1 MKLKN
6 SALQKII
13 SMMIA
18 AAFLFWTGTV
28 TALPDIIGTE
38 ITASAAEK
46 LTYGDFNYEVSSNNS
61 YVTITKYNG
70 SASDLVIP
78 ESIDGIKVKEIGSY
92 TFRYCT
98 GLTSITLPNS
108 LTYIGSDAFSGC
120 TGLTSINVD
129 INNSAYSSEYGV
141 LFNKNKT
148 EIITFPAGKN
158 GTYTI
163 PDSVTSIGERAFE
176 FCSGLTSITIPDSVT
191 SIGYYA
197 FHQCT
202 GLTSI
207 IIPDS
212 VTYIGNYALD
222 QSNSLTIY
230 GRKGGYA
237 ENYAKI
243 NDIKFVEVSQESKR
257 TISFDTKGGNT
268 IISEDRTN
276 VQKYG
281 ELSIPKKR
289 GYIFKGWSLNETTE
303 NKSFFEEDTNIYF
316 QMPEIWRNHYSYYN
330 TNPVIYCHLWNTD
343 NEESI
348 YLWKSNEELCSYI
361 GNNIYKYTIP
371 AGTNVNAVIFASD
384 KFDQTNDISLGTIC
398 SNDILTIP
406 EPDSPIIL
414 YPSEV
419 NNTEGIGYWYESE
432 WAVNKEFKS
441 LISSLPF
448 SSSSDYLDYWYNN
461 RTRTV
466 TSPSY
471 VTIDDYKFVN
481 SDTTI
486 PIPIDHTLYAV
497 WEEAELFRLKYDMN
511 GRSGAVETQNI
522 YSNETAVVTSY
533 IPERSDR
540 IFLGWSKSSDQTNPL
555 YKANDNITLTSDTT
569 LYAVW
574 GQRDIGN
581 TVITLSKT
589 SYDYDGSEKCP
600 IVTVKYDNQ
609 TVTSGYRISY
619 ENNINA
625 GTAYAVITGTGKYIG
640 TVKKTFTITPKS
652 IKLTDI
658 TLSSTSYTYNGS
670 SKTPAVTVTDGTKT
684 LVSGTDYS
692 VKYTNNINTGT
703 AKVTVTGAGNYKD
716 SVEKTFTIDKKSIK
730 LTDITLS
737 STSYTYNGS
746 SKTPAVTVTDGTK
759 TLVSGTDYSVK
770 YTNNINTGTAKVTV
784 TGMGNYKDSVE
795 KNFTIDQKSLSNA
808 EVNLSS
814 SSYVFNGKAKKPTV
828 TVTLGTKT
836 LISGTDYSVK
846 YTNNINAGT
855 AKVTVTGTGNY
866 KDSAYINFA
875 ITPKNISGMTF
886 NVEPQTMTYNGTA
899 QKPNVS
905 VADSDKTLVK
915 DTDYTV
921 SVSNNINA
929 GTANISFKGKNNY
942 TGTVKKTFVIS
953 PKSVKTL
960 TIKLSSTQYTYD
972 GKPKLPTVTIT
983 DGTETLSQDTDYTI
997 SYKNNTNA
1005 GTASVIITGT
1015 GNYNSTVTKSFT
1027 IASQTQ
1033 QELNGR
1039 MVTINPSNFVYD
1051 HKVHRPY
1058 VKVIDGK
1065 TTLKEETDYTISY
1078 TGTVNAGQGNV
1089 IVKGIGKY
1097 TGTVTKTFT
1106 ISAKSVQGI
1115 QVSAEKNSYIAT
1127 GSAIRPAVSVKD
1139 GKYDLVR
1146 GTDYAVSYSDNKNT
1160 GIGKITISGKNNYKD
1175 ETCVYFAI
1183 VNPKNDFEFG
1193 KDNWGFINASYNGD
1207 FKNISYKN
1215 MINDD
1220 YKKILKSNL
1229 SNSEYQ
1235 TIFLG
1240 DGKESPWLSSTF
1252 SGACHGMS
1260 ALAWLSEAG
1269 FINYSDYK
1277 KNASSLYDLDRPSD
1291 NIKISSLIT
1300 YYQMLQAKDVTQ
1312 QQYRTIP
1319 NKSNKENIE
1328 KIINLLK
1335 AGNNVLIGYKQK
1347 DYGGHSVLAYG
1358 YEEGISRTINGIT
1371 YNGRIKVYDPN
1382 FKGYNSFA
1390 DIYFNSKYNY
1400 NWFIRDHGANGISS
1414 SQFGARLNYI
1424 SADIGEINEGGILS
1438 LKNDNSK
1445 NKFVA
1450 RIDAPKIS
1458 NNRSI
1463 SKVAETASGSYMNY
1477 ASDDI
1482 IEDYSFMNAGDSA
1495 GTIGYNLYDPD
1506 ASYKVEQD
1514 DPNKLSLMIDY
1525 EKCNFSAYSA
1535 SGRSV
1540 IFDKKGYIILESN
1553 SSEFQLA
1560 MTWDND
1566 YPTQWFTIQVS
1577 GDDVNEA
1584 SLLRKNNGYIL
1595 KADNLKNIKIRMNNK
1610 EESVSASFTTKYKSA
1625 YIYETDDNKIG
1636 VKVDTDG
1643 NGTHETKINTV
1654 EILENLSSISNDE
1667 IITGDS
1673 ITINVDA
1680 SGGKGNYN
1688 YAVWYR
1694 RSADTS
1700 WKTKQSYSANSTIT
1714 FKPAYTGEYEISVG
1728 VRDGSGK
1735 VTKKYFTLKVNEV
1748 LQNISTISSKSIKF
1762 GSSVTINAKGYGGL
1776 GNYKYGVWY
1785 KRDGEDTWKTKQ
1797 DYSDKS
1803 KITFKPAAAV
1813 KYYVRVKV
1821 KDERKTTV
1829 TKTFTLTVK

>member
-98 GLTSITLPNS
+98 VLTSITLPNS

-640 TVKKTFTITPKS
+640 TVKKTFTITP
-652 IKLTDI
+652 
-658 TLSSTSYTYNGS
+658 
-670 SKTPAVTVTDGTKT
+670 
-684 LVSGTDYS
+684 
-692 VKYTNNINTGT
+692 
-703 AKVTVTGAGNYKD
+703 
-716 SVEKTFTIDKKSIK
+716 KSIK

>member
-511 GRSGAVETQNI
+511 GGSGAVETQNI

-640 TVKKTFTITPKS
+640 TVKKTFTITP
-652 IKLTDI
+652 
-658 TLSSTSYTYNGS
+658 
-670 SKTPAVTVTDGTKT
+670 
-684 LVSGTDYS
+684 
-692 VKYTNNINTGT
+692 
-703 AKVTVTGAGNYKD
+703 
-716 SVEKTFTIDKKSIK
+716 KSIK

>member
-1 MKLKN
+1 
-6 SALQKII
+6 
-13 SMMIA
+13 
-18 AAFLFWTGTV
+18 
-28 TALPDIIGTE
+28 
-38 ITASAAEK
+38 
-46 LTYGDFNYEVSSNNS
+46 
-61 YVTITKYNG
+61 
-70 SASDLVIP
+70 
-78 ESIDGIKVKEIGSY
+78 
-92 TFRYCT
+92 
-98 GLTSITLPNS
+98 
-108 LTYIGSDAFSGC
+108 
-120 TGLTSINVD
+120 
-129 INNSAYSSEYGV
+129 
-141 LFNKNKT
+141 
-148 EIITFPAGKN
+148 
-158 GTYTI
+158 
-163 PDSVTSIGERAFE
+163 
-176 FCSGLTSITIPDSVT
+176 
-191 SIGYYA
+191 
-197 FHQCT
+197 
-202 GLTSI
+202 
-207 IIPDS
+207 
-212 VTYIGNYALD
+212 
-222 QSNSLTIY
+222 
-230 GRKGGYA
+230 
-237 ENYAKI
+237 
-243 NDIKFVEVSQESKR
+243 
-257 TISFDTKGGNT
+257 
-268 IISEDRTN
+268 
-276 VQKYG
+276 
-281 ELSIPKKR
+281 
-289 GYIFKGWSLNETTE
+289 
-303 NKSFFEEDTNIYF
+303 
-316 QMPEIWRNHYSYYN
+316 
-330 TNPVIYCHLWNTD
+330 
-343 NEESI
+343 
-348 YLWKSNEELCSYI
+348 
-361 GNNIYKYTIP
+361 
-371 AGTNVNAVIFASD
+371 
-384 KFDQTNDISLGTIC
+384 
-398 SNDILTIP
+398 
-406 EPDSPIIL
+406 
-414 YPSEV
+414 
-419 NNTEGIGYWYESE
+419 
-432 WAVNKEFKS
+432 
-441 LISSLPF
+441 
-448 SSSSDYLDYWYNN
+448 
-461 RTRTV
+461 
-466 TSPSY
+466 
-471 VTIDDYKFVN
+471 
-481 SDTTI
+481 
-486 PIPIDHTLYAV
+486 
-497 WEEAELFRLKYDMN
+497 
-511 GRSGAVETQNI
+511 
-522 YSNETAVVTSY
+522 
-533 IPERSDR
+533 
-540 IFLGWSKSSDQTNPL
+540 
-555 YKANDNITLTSDTT
+555 
-569 LYAVW
+569 
-574 GQRDIGN
+574 
-581 TVITLSKT
+581 
-589 SYDYDGSEKCP
+589 
-600 IVTVKYDNQ
+600 
-609 TVTSGYRISY
+609 
-619 ENNINA
+619 
-625 GTAYAVITGTGKYIG
+625 
-640 TVKKTFTITPKS
+640 
-652 IKLTDI
+652 
-658 TLSSTSYTYNGS
+658 
-670 SKTPAVTVTDGTKT
+670 
-684 LVSGTDYS
+684 
-692 VKYTNNINTGT
+692 
-703 AKVTVTGAGNYKD
+703 
-716 SVEKTFTIDKKSIK
+716 
-730 LTDITLS
+730 
-737 STSYTYNGS
+737 
-746 SKTPAVTVTDGTK
+746 
-759 TLVSGTDYSVK
+759 
-770 YTNNINTGTAKVTV
+770 
-784 TGMGNYKDSVE
+784 MGNYKDSVE

-1089 IVKGIGKY
+1089 IVIGIGKY

-1482 IEDYSFMNAGDSA
+1482 IEDYSFMNAGGSA

>member
-78 ESIDGIKVKEIGSY
+78 ESIDGIKVKEISSY

-795 KNFTIDQKSLSNA
+795 KTFTIDQKSLSNA

>member
-716 SVEKTFTIDKKSIK
+716 SVEK
-730 LTDITLS
+730 
-737 STSYTYNGS
+737 
-746 SKTPAVTVTDGTK
+746 
-759 TLVSGTDYSVK
+759 
-770 YTNNINTGTAKVTV
+770 
-784 TGMGNYKDSVE
+784 
-795 KNFTIDQKSLSNA
+795 NFTIDQKSLSNA

-1005 GTASVIITGT
+1005 GTASVLITGT

-1277 KNASSLYDLDRPSD
+1277 KNAASLYDLDRPSD

-1566 YPTQWFTIQVS
+1566 YTTQWFTIQVS

-1673 ITINVDA
+1673 ITINADA

>member
-414 YPSEV
+414 YPSKV

-640 TVKKTFTITPKS
+640 TVKKTFTITP
-652 IKLTDI
+652 
-658 TLSSTSYTYNGS
+658 
-670 SKTPAVTVTDGTKT
+670 
-684 LVSGTDYS
+684 
-692 VKYTNNINTGT
+692 
-703 AKVTVTGAGNYKD
+703 
-716 SVEKTFTIDKKSIK
+716 KSIK

>member
-640 TVKKTFTITPKS
+640 TVKKTFTITP
-652 IKLTDI
+652 
-658 TLSSTSYTYNGS
+658 
-670 SKTPAVTVTDGTKT
+670 
-684 LVSGTDYS
+684 
-692 VKYTNNINTGT
+692 
-703 AKVTVTGAGNYKD
+703 
-716 SVEKTFTIDKKSIK
+716 KSIK

>member
-78 ESIDGIKVKEIGSY
+78 ESIDGIKVKDIGSY

-692 VKYTNNINTGT
+692 VKYTNNINAGT

-784 TGMGNYKDSVE
+784 TGAGNYKDSVE
-795 KNFTIDQKSLSNA
+795 KTFTIDQKSLSNA

>member
-78 ESIDGIKVKEIGSY
+78 ESIDGIKVKEISSY

-703 AKVTVTGAGNYKD
+703 AKVTVTG
-716 SVEKTFTIDKKSIK
+716 
-730 LTDITLS
+730 
-737 STSYTYNGS
+737 
-746 SKTPAVTVTDGTK
+746 
-759 TLVSGTDYSVK
+759 
-770 YTNNINTGTAKVTV
+770 
-784 TGMGNYKDSVE
+784 MGNYKDSVE

-846 YTNNINAGT
+846 YTNNINTGT

>member
-511 GRSGAVETQNI
+511 GGSGAVETQNI

-640 TVKKTFTITPKS
+640 TVKKTFTITP
-652 IKLTDI
+652 
-658 TLSSTSYTYNGS
+658 
-670 SKTPAVTVTDGTKT
+670 
-684 LVSGTDYS
+684 
-692 VKYTNNINTGT
+692 
-703 AKVTVTGAGNYKD
+703 
-716 SVEKTFTIDKKSIK
+716 KSIK

-1813 KYYVRVKV
+1813 KYCSCKGKRRKKNHSNKNIHTYCKIKV
-1821 KDERKTTV
+1821 SK
-1829 TKTFTLTVK
+1829 

>member
-692 VKYTNNINTGT
+692 VKYTNNINAGT

>member
-78 ESIDGIKVKEIGSY
+78 ESIDGIKVKEISSY

-511 GRSGAVETQNI
+511 GGSGAVETQNI

>member
-330 TNPVIYCHLWNTD
+330 TNPVIYCHLRNTD

-414 YPSEV
+414 YPSKV

-511 GRSGAVETQNI
+511 GGSGAVETQNI

-640 TVKKTFTITPKS
+640 TVKKTFTITP
-652 IKLTDI
+652 
-658 TLSSTSYTYNGS
+658 
-670 SKTPAVTVTDGTKT
+670 
-684 LVSGTDYS
+684 
-692 VKYTNNINTGT
+692 
-703 AKVTVTGAGNYKD
+703 
-716 SVEKTFTIDKKSIK
+716 KSIK

>member
-78 ESIDGIKVKEIGSY
+78 ESIDGIKVKEISSY

-511 GRSGAVETQNI
+511 GGSGAVETQNI

-640 TVKKTFTITPKS
+640 TVKKTFTITP
-652 IKLTDI
+652 
-658 TLSSTSYTYNGS
+658 
-670 SKTPAVTVTDGTKT
+670 
-684 LVSGTDYS
+684 
-692 VKYTNNINTGT
+692 
-703 AKVTVTGAGNYKD
+703 
-716 SVEKTFTIDKKSIK
+716 KSIK

>member
-78 ESIDGIKVKEIGSY
+78 ESIDGIKVKEISSY

-511 GRSGAVETQNI
+511 GGSGAVETQNI

-703 AKVTVTGAGNYKD
+703 AKVTVTGMGNYKD
-716 SVEKTFTIDKKSIK
+716 SVEKT
-730 LTDITLS
+730 
-737 STSYTYNGS
+737 
-746 SKTPAVTVTDGTK
+746 
-759 TLVSGTDYSVK
+759 
-770 YTNNINTGTAKVTV
+770 
-784 TGMGNYKDSVE
+784 
-795 KNFTIDQKSLSNA
+795 FTIDQKSLSNA

-1220 YKKILKSNL
+1220 YRKILKSNL

>member
-98 GLTSITLPNS
+98 VLTSITLPNS

-703 AKVTVTGAGNYKD
+703 AKVTVTGMGNYKD
-716 SVEKTFTIDKKSIK
+716 SVEKPFTIDKKSIK

-1482 IEDYSFMNAGDSA
+1482 IEDYSFMNAGGSA

>member
-569 LYAVW
+569 LYAVC

-640 TVKKTFTITPKS
+640 TVKKTFTITP
-652 IKLTDI
+652 
-658 TLSSTSYTYNGS
+658 
-670 SKTPAVTVTDGTKT
+670 
-684 LVSGTDYS
+684 
-692 VKYTNNINTGT
+692 
-703 AKVTVTGAGNYKD
+703 
-716 SVEKTFTIDKKSIK
+716 KSIK

-1482 IEDYSFMNAGDSA
+1482 IEDYSFMNAGGSA

>member
-78 ESIDGIKVKEIGSY
+78 ESIDGIKVKEISSY

-98 GLTSITLPNS
+98 VLTSITLPNS

-414 YPSEV
+414 YPSKV

-569 LYAVW
+569 LYAVC

-703 AKVTVTGAGNYKD
+703 AKVTVTGMGNYKD
-716 SVEKTFTIDKKSIK
+716 SVEKPFTIDKKSIK

-1482 IEDYSFMNAGDSA
+1482 IEDYSFMNAGGSA

>member
-569 LYAVW
+569 LYAVC

-684 LVSGTDYS
+684 LV
-692 VKYTNNINTGT
+692 
-703 AKVTVTGAGNYKD
+703 
-716 SVEKTFTIDKKSIK
+716 
-730 LTDITLS
+730 
-737 STSYTYNGS
+737 
-746 SKTPAVTVTDGTK
+746 
-759 TLVSGTDYSVK
+759 
-770 YTNNINTGTAKVTV
+770 
-784 TGMGNYKDSVE
+784 
-795 KNFTIDQKSLSNA
+795 
-808 EVNLSS
+808 
-814 SSYVFNGKAKKPTV
+814 
-828 TVTLGTKT
+828 
-836 LISGTDYSVK
+836 SGTDYSVK

>member
-511 GRSGAVETQNI
+511 GGSGAVETQNI

-640 TVKKTFTITPKS
+640 TVKKTFTITP
-652 IKLTDI
+652 
-658 TLSSTSYTYNGS
+658 
-670 SKTPAVTVTDGTKT
+670 
-684 LVSGTDYS
+684 
-692 VKYTNNINTGT
+692 
-703 AKVTVTGAGNYKD
+703 
-716 SVEKTFTIDKKSIK
+716 KSIK

-1015 GNYNSTVTKSFT
+1015 DNYNSTVTKSFT

>member
-78 ESIDGIKVKEIGSY
+78 ESIDGIKVKEISSY

-316 QMPEIWRNHYSYYN
+316 QIPEIWRNHYSYYN

-640 TVKKTFTITPKS
+640 TVKKTFTITP
-652 IKLTDI
+652 
-658 TLSSTSYTYNGS
+658 
-670 SKTPAVTVTDGTKT
+670 
-684 LVSGTDYS
+684 
-692 VKYTNNINTGT
+692 
-703 AKVTVTGAGNYKD
+703 
-716 SVEKTFTIDKKSIK
+716 KSIK

-1673 ITINVDA
+1673 ITINADA

-1694 RSADTS
+1694 RSTDTS

>member
-78 ESIDGIKVKEIGSY
+78 ESIDGIKVKEISSY

-703 AKVTVTGAGNYKD
+703 AKVTVTGMGNYKD
-716 SVEKTFTIDKKSIK
+716 SVEKPFTIDKKSIK

-1482 IEDYSFMNAGDSA
+1482 IEDYSFMNAGGSA

>member
-78 ESIDGIKVKEIGSY
+78 ESIDGIKVKEISSY

-640 TVKKTFTITPKS
+640 TVKKTFTITP
-652 IKLTDI
+652 
-658 TLSSTSYTYNGS
+658 
-670 SKTPAVTVTDGTKT
+670 
-684 LVSGTDYS
+684 
-692 VKYTNNINTGT
+692 
-703 AKVTVTGAGNYKD
+703 
-716 SVEKTFTIDKKSIK
+716 KSIK

>member
-78 ESIDGIKVKEIGSY
+78 ESIDGIKVKEISSY

-640 TVKKTFTITPKS
+640 TVKKTFTITP
-652 IKLTDI
+652 
-658 TLSSTSYTYNGS
+658 
-670 SKTPAVTVTDGTKT
+670 
-684 LVSGTDYS
+684 
-692 VKYTNNINTGT
+692 
-703 AKVTVTGAGNYKD
+703 
-716 SVEKTFTIDKKSIK
+716 KSIK

-1482 IEDYSFMNAGDSA
+1482 IEDYSFMNAGGSA

>member
-98 GLTSITLPNS
+98 VLTSITLPNS

-703 AKVTVTGAGNYKD
+703 AKVTVTGMGNYKD
-716 SVEKTFTIDKKSIK
+716 SVEKPFTIDKKSIK

-784 TGMGNYKDSVE
+784 TGAGNYKDSVE
-795 KNFTIDQKSLSNA
+795 KTFTIDQKSLSNA

-846 YTNNINAGT
+846 YTNNINTGT

>member
-511 GRSGAVETQNI
+511 GGSGAVETQNI

-716 SVEKTFTIDKKSIK
+716 SVEKT
-730 LTDITLS
+730 
-737 STSYTYNGS
+737 
-746 SKTPAVTVTDGTK
+746 
-759 TLVSGTDYSVK
+759 
-770 YTNNINTGTAKVTV
+770 
-784 TGMGNYKDSVE
+784 
-795 KNFTIDQKSLSNA
+795 FTIDQKSLSNA

>member
-703 AKVTVTGAGNYKD
+703 AKVTVTG
-716 SVEKTFTIDKKSIK
+716 
-730 LTDITLS
+730 
-737 STSYTYNGS
+737 
-746 SKTPAVTVTDGTK
+746 
-759 TLVSGTDYSVK
+759 
-770 YTNNINTGTAKVTV
+770 
-784 TGMGNYKDSVE
+784 MGNYKDSVE

-1300 YYQMLQAKDVTQ
+1300 YYQMMQAKDVTQ

>member
-78 ESIDGIKVKEIGSY
+78 ESIDGIKVKEISSY

-511 GRSGAVETQNI
+511 GGSGAVETQNI

-640 TVKKTFTITPKS
+640 TVKKTFTITP
-652 IKLTDI
+652 
-658 TLSSTSYTYNGS
+658 
-670 SKTPAVTVTDGTKT
+670 
-684 LVSGTDYS
+684 
-692 VKYTNNINTGT
+692 
-703 AKVTVTGAGNYKD
+703 
-716 SVEKTFTIDKKSIK
+716 KSIK

-1673 ITINVDA
+1673 ITINADA

-1694 RSADTS
+1694 RSTDTS

>member
-1 MKLKN
+1 M
-6 SALQKII
+6 
-13 SMMIA
+13 
-18 AAFLFWTGTV
+18 
-28 TALPDIIGTE
+28 
-38 ITASAAEK
+38 
-46 LTYGDFNYEVSSNNS
+46 
-61 YVTITKYNG
+61 
-70 SASDLVIP
+70 
-78 ESIDGIKVKEIGSY
+78 
-92 TFRYCT
+92 
-98 GLTSITLPNS
+98 
-108 LTYIGSDAFSGC
+108 
-120 TGLTSINVD
+120 
-129 INNSAYSSEYGV
+129 
-141 LFNKNKT
+141 
-148 EIITFPAGKN
+148 
-158 GTYTI
+158 
-163 PDSVTSIGERAFE
+163 
-176 FCSGLTSITIPDSVT
+176 
-191 SIGYYA
+191 
-197 FHQCT
+197 
-202 GLTSI
+202 
-207 IIPDS
+207 
-212 VTYIGNYALD
+212 
-222 QSNSLTIY
+222 
-230 GRKGGYA
+230 
-237 ENYAKI
+237 
-243 NDIKFVEVSQESKR
+243 
-257 TISFDTKGGNT
+257 
-268 IISEDRTN
+268 
-276 VQKYG
+276 
-281 ELSIPKKR
+281 
-289 GYIFKGWSLNETTE
+289 
-303 NKSFFEEDTNIYF
+303 
-316 QMPEIWRNHYSYYN
+316 
-330 TNPVIYCHLWNTD
+330 
-343 NEESI
+343 
-348 YLWKSNEELCSYI
+348 
-361 GNNIYKYTIP
+361 
-371 AGTNVNAVIFASD
+371 
-384 KFDQTNDISLGTIC
+384 
-398 SNDILTIP
+398 
-406 EPDSPIIL
+406 
-414 YPSEV
+414 
-419 NNTEGIGYWYESE
+419 
-432 WAVNKEFKS
+432 
-441 LISSLPF
+441 
-448 SSSSDYLDYWYNN
+448 
-461 RTRTV
+461 
-466 TSPSY
+466 
-471 VTIDDYKFVN
+471 
-481 SDTTI
+481 
-486 PIPIDHTLYAV
+486 
-497 WEEAELFRLKYDMN
+497 
-511 GRSGAVETQNI
+511 
-522 YSNETAVVTSY
+522 
-533 IPERSDR
+533 
-540 IFLGWSKSSDQTNPL
+540 
-555 YKANDNITLTSDTT
+555 
-569 LYAVW
+569 
-574 GQRDIGN
+574 
-581 TVITLSKT
+581 
-589 SYDYDGSEKCP
+589 
-600 IVTVKYDNQ
+600 
-609 TVTSGYRISY
+609 
-619 ENNINA
+619 
-625 GTAYAVITGTGKYIG
+625 
-640 TVKKTFTITPKS
+640 
-652 IKLTDI
+652 
-658 TLSSTSYTYNGS
+658 
-670 SKTPAVTVTDGTKT
+670 
-684 LVSGTDYS
+684 
-692 VKYTNNINTGT
+692 
-703 AKVTVTGAGNYKD
+703 GNYKD

-1300 YYQMLQAKDVTQ
+1300 YYQMMQAKDVTQ

>member
-703 AKVTVTGAGNYKD
+703 AKVTVTG
-716 SVEKTFTIDKKSIK
+716 
-730 LTDITLS
+730 
-737 STSYTYNGS
+737 
-746 SKTPAVTVTDGTK
+746 
-759 TLVSGTDYSVK
+759 
-770 YTNNINTGTAKVTV
+770 
-784 TGMGNYKDSVE
+784 MGNYKDSVE

-1015 GNYNSTVTKSFT
+1015 DNYNSTVTKSFT

>member
-78 ESIDGIKVKEIGSY
+78 ESIDGIKVKEISSY

-692 VKYTNNINTGT
+692 VKYTNNINAGT

-1694 RSADTS
+1694 RSTDTS

>member
-78 ESIDGIKVKEIGSY
+78 ESIDGIKVKEISSY

-511 GRSGAVETQNI
+511 GGSGAVETQNI

-703 AKVTVTGAGNYKD
+703 AKVTVTGMGNYKD
-716 SVEKTFTIDKKSIK
+716 SVEKPFTIDKKSIK

-770 YTNNINTGTAKVTV
+770 YTNNINAGTAKVTV
-784 TGMGNYKDSVE
+784 TGAGNYKDSVE
-795 KNFTIDQKSLSNA
+795 KTFTIDQKSLSNA

>member
-78 ESIDGIKVKEIGSY
+78 ESIDGIKVKEISSY

-414 YPSEV
+414 YPSKV

-684 LVSGTDYS
+684 LVSGTDY
-692 VKYTNNINTGT
+692 
-703 AKVTVTGAGNYKD
+703 
-716 SVEKTFTIDKKSIK
+716 
-730 LTDITLS
+730 
-737 STSYTYNGS
+737 
-746 SKTPAVTVTDGTK
+746 TDGTK

-1300 YYQMLQAKDVTQ
+1300 YYQMMQAKDVTQ

>member
-78 ESIDGIKVKEIGSY
+78 ESIDGIKVKEISSY

-414 YPSEV
+414 YPSKV

-511 GRSGAVETQNI
+511 GGSGAVETQNI

-569 LYAVW
+569 LYAVC

-716 SVEKTFTIDKKSIK
+716 SVEKT
-730 LTDITLS
+730 
-737 STSYTYNGS
+737 
-746 SKTPAVTVTDGTK
+746 
-759 TLVSGTDYSVK
+759 
-770 YTNNINTGTAKVTV
+770 
-784 TGMGNYKDSVE
+784 
-795 KNFTIDQKSLSNA
+795 FTIDQKSLSNA

-1482 IEDYSFMNAGDSA
+1482 IEDYSFMNAGGSA

>member
-78 ESIDGIKVKEIGSY
+78 ESIDGIKVKEISSY

-414 YPSEV
+414 YPSKV

-511 GRSGAVETQNI
+511 GGSGAVETQNI

-569 LYAVW
+569 LYAVC

-684 LVSGTDYS
+684 LV
-692 VKYTNNINTGT
+692 
-703 AKVTVTGAGNYKD
+703 
-716 SVEKTFTIDKKSIK
+716 
-730 LTDITLS
+730 
-737 STSYTYNGS
+737 
-746 SKTPAVTVTDGTK
+746 
-759 TLVSGTDYSVK
+759 
-770 YTNNINTGTAKVTV
+770 
-784 TGMGNYKDSVE
+784 
-795 KNFTIDQKSLSNA
+795 
-808 EVNLSS
+808 
-814 SSYVFNGKAKKPTV
+814 
-828 TVTLGTKT
+828 
-836 LISGTDYSVK
+836 SGTDYSVK

-1482 IEDYSFMNAGDSA
+1482 IEDYSFMNAGGSA

>member
-330 TNPVIYCHLWNTD
+330 TNPVIYCHLRNTD

-414 YPSEV
+414 YPSKV

-511 GRSGAVETQNI
+511 GGSGAVETQNI

-703 AKVTVTGAGNYKD
+703 AKVTVTGA
-716 SVEKTFTIDKKSIK
+716 
-730 LTDITLS
+730 
-737 STSYTYNGS
+737 
-746 SKTPAVTVTDGTK
+746 
-759 TLVSGTDYSVK
+759 
-770 YTNNINTGTAKVTV
+770 
-784 TGMGNYKDSVE
+784 GNYKDSVE

-1673 ITINVDA
+1673 ITINADA

>member
-511 GRSGAVETQNI
+511 GGSGAVETQNI

-703 AKVTVTGAGNYKD
+703 AKVTVTGMGNYKD
-716 SVEKTFTIDKKSIK
+716 SVEKT
-730 LTDITLS
+730 
-737 STSYTYNGS
+737 
-746 SKTPAVTVTDGTK
+746 
-759 TLVSGTDYSVK
+759 
-770 YTNNINTGTAKVTV
+770 
-784 TGMGNYKDSVE
+784 
-795 KNFTIDQKSLSNA
+795 FTIDQKSLSNA

>member
-511 GRSGAVETQNI
+511 GGSGAVETQNI

-640 TVKKTFTITPKS
+640 TVKKTFTITP
-652 IKLTDI
+652 
-658 TLSSTSYTYNGS
+658 
-670 SKTPAVTVTDGTKT
+670 
-684 LVSGTDYS
+684 
-692 VKYTNNINTGT
+692 
-703 AKVTVTGAGNYKD
+703 
-716 SVEKTFTIDKKSIK
+716 KSIK

-1667 IITGDS
+1667 IITCDS

-1813 KYYVRVKV
+1813 KYCSCKGKRRKKNHSNKNIHTYCKIKV
-1821 KDERKTTV
+1821 SK
-1829 TKTFTLTVK
+1829 

>member
-78 ESIDGIKVKEIGSY
+78 ESIDGIKVKEISSY

-414 YPSEV
+414 YPSKV

-703 AKVTVTGAGNYKD
+703 AKVTVTGMGNYKD
-716 SVEKTFTIDKKSIK
+716 S
-730 LTDITLS
+730 
-737 STSYTYNGS
+737 
-746 SKTPAVTVTDGTK
+746 VTDGTK

-784 TGMGNYKDSVE
+784 TGAGNYKDSVE
-795 KNFTIDQKSLSNA
+795 KTFTIDQKSLSNA